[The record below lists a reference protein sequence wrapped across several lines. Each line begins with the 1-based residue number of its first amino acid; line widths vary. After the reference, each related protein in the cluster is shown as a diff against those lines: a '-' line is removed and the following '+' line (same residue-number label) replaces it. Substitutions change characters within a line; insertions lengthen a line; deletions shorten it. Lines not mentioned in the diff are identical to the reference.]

1 MSSADRAGS
10 GRADGSAAEAAP
22 AAPPSNWNLPN
33 ALTTLRILSV
43 PFYGWALLVDGG
55 ESVTWRTV
63 AWGIFFAAMVTDKID
78 GDIAR
83 KRNLVTNFGKIADPI
98 ADKAITGMAFIGL
111 SIIMDT
117 WWMWTIS
124 IIVLVREWAVTL
136 LRLSVLKAVV
146 IAAAEIGKWKT
157 TAQALALGFLTLPLL
172 EVGDEV
178 SWLDVPGE
186 VVYVVALVFLAIAFV
201 LTLVSGY
208 QFFRDVWNQR
218 HDIRRKTSS
227 ADAG

>member
-1 MSSADRAGS
+1 MSSADAG
-10 GRADGSAAEAAP
+10 ATT
-22 AAPPSNWNLPN
+22 PSNWNLPN
-33 ALTTLRILSV
+33 ALTTLRIASV

-55 ESVTWRTV
+55 DSITWRTI
-63 AWGIFFAAMVTDKID
+63 AWAIFFLAMVTDKVD

-83 KRNLVTNFGKIADPI
+83 KRNLITNFGKIADPI
-98 ADKAITGMAFIGL
+98 ADKALTGMAFVGL
-111 SIIMDT
+111 AIILNT
-117 WWMWTIS
+117 WWMWTIT

-157 TAQALALGFLTLPLL
+157 MAQALALGFLTLPLL
-172 EVGDEV
+172 EVDGR
-178 SWLDVPGE
+178 LDVPGK
-186 VVYVVALVFLAIAFV
+186 VTYAAALVLLGIAFV

-208 QFFRDVWNQR
+208 QFFRDVWKQR
-218 HDIRRKTSS
+218 HAIRAKAAV